1 MNKSAALC
9 LAVRQ
14 VVCLTVIAALPSVGF
29 AQNTTLET
37 VNVTAQRGQ
46 PSLSGSTTTVLDQ
59 DQLQLI
65 DAVHINETLARVAG
79 TWISRGNGQEHLTA
93 IRSPVLTGAGSCGGF
108 LVAEDGLPTR
118 PTGFCN
124 VNQLFEVNTEQAAG
138 IEVLKGPGTVFYGSN
153 ALHGIIN
160 VISFDP
166 AQSGRLALDAG
177 PDDYQRIRL
186 SVGKKMAGSALGLQL
201 SGSKD
206 GGYKDQSGF
215 AQQKLSLAYDFESDQ
230 LKIQNRLHLS
240 NLNQETAGFIQGFEA
255 YEAKDQQKLNS
266 NPEAFRDAQ
275 SARFSSRIR
284 YQLDSANSIQLTPYL
299 RRSEMRF
306 IQHYLPGQALEQ
318 NQQSSWGLQAAWTQ
332 TTSSSL
338 TLNLGLDLEFAD
350 AELLE
355 DQPWPTDSSS
365 AFLRATIPQGKH
377 YDYQVDSQL
386 YAAFINA
393 QWQLS
398 DTSMVEAG
406 LRFESVQYDYEN
418 KMAAGGLKADG
429 SSCLLFGKV
438 KTCRHWRPESGQDS
452 FDNVSYQLGF
462 SHDISPGFSL
472 YGRLAKSFRAPQTSE
487 LYRLQKGQENAQLD
501 SESLQS
507 LELGLRGS
515 TGPLTLVAS
524 VYAMEK
530 DNVIFRDSDGFNID
544 NGKTRHRGVEFE
556 WGLAL
561 SQQLSLNGSAS
572 YAVHRYANNPDAG
585 LGDINGNDVDTAPR
599 QQWNLRLNWQ
609 ASEVVDAELEW
620 AHLGRYY
627 LEPQNQHRYN
637 GHDLLN
643 LRARYQ
649 LHPSLELSARVS
661 NLLAEDYAERADYSF
676 GSYRYFVGQD
686 RGLYLSAEYK
696 FQ

>member
-1 MNKSAALC
+1 MNKPVVLR
-9 LAVRQ
+9 LAIRQ
-14 VVCLTVIAALPSVGF
+14 VFCLTVMAALPSFGF
-29 AQNTTLET
+29 AENTLLET

-46 PSLSGSTTTVLDQ
+46 PSQGASTTSVLSQ

-108 LVAEDGLPTR
+108 LVAEDGLATR

-160 VISFDP
+160 VVSFDP
-166 AQSGRLALDAG
+166 AQPGRLALDVG
-177 PDDYQRIRL
+177 PDDYQRLRF
-186 SVGKKMAGSALGLQL
+186 SMGKKISDSALGLQF

-206 GGYKDQSGF
+206 GGYKEQSGF

-230 LKIQNRLHLS
+230 LNVQNRLHLS

-255 YEAKDQQKLNS
+255 YEDKNQQKLNP

-284 YQLDSANSIQLTPYL
+284 YQLDSANSVQVTPYL
-299 RRSEMRF
+299 RHSEMQF

-318 NQQSSWGLQAAWTQ
+318 NQQSSWGVQAAWTQ
-332 TTSSSL
+332 LTSSSL

-355 DQPWPTDSSS
+355 DQPWPTDNSS
-365 AFLRATIPQGKH
+365 AFLRSTIPQGKH

-386 YAAFINA
+386 YATFINA

-398 DTSMVEAG
+398 DSGMIEAG
-406 LRFESVQYDYEN
+406 LRYESVEYDYEN
-418 KMAAGGLKADG
+418 RMAAGGLKADG
-429 SSCLLFGKV
+429 SPCLLFANV

-462 SHDISPGFSL
+462 NQGIGESFSL

-515 TGPLTLVAS
+515 TGALSFVAS
-524 VYAMEK
+524 VYVMEK

-544 NGKTRHRGVEFE
+544 NGETSHQGVELE

-585 LGDINGNDVDTAPR
+585 LGDINGNDIDTAPR

-609 ASEVVDAELEW
+609 ASEAVDAELEW
-620 AHLGRYY
+620 SHLGRYY
-627 LEPQNQHRYN
+627 LEPQNQHRYK

-649 LHPSLELSARVS
+649 LNPSFELGARVS
-661 NLLAEDYAERADYSF
+661 NLLAEDYAERADYAF